1 MRGFLTSVCLIACL
15 VVGSACGSSDKPPGP
30 LAKHFDEMYIAA
42 LPLDQKATVVSSQQ
56 TWNVARMEQAN
67 AEAQVKEA
75 DSQLHEARNDQKA
88 SRLAMDTA
96 ASNKKSATTS
106 NDMNRINQATKEQAS
121 ANDVGKAADARVKY
135 LETYRAYLGRLL
147 RYTQENTYFREAEF
161 EQAKAQLA
169 KTNNIA
175 PKGVTYESF
184 PKQID
189 ERRSRT
195 ESAKSKSESA
205 KASVSSQRDNWL
217 HLQETADK
225 ENGKAGVYW
234 DPMAPKVQPT
244 TSSN

>member
-1 MRGFLTSVCLIACL
+1 MRGILSFVCLIGL
-15 VVGSACGSSDKPPGP
+15 VAACGSSDNPPGP
-30 LAKHFDEMYIAA
+30 LSKHFDEMYIAA

-56 TWNVARMEQAN
+56 NWNVARMENAN
-67 AEAQVKEA
+67 ADAQVKEA
-75 DSQLHEARNDQKA
+75 DSQLHQARNDQKA
-88 SRLAMDTA
+88 SRLAMDSA
-96 ASNKKSATTS
+96 ASNKKSADTS
-106 NDMNRINQATKEQAS
+106 ADMTRINQAAKDQAT

-135 LETYRAYLGRLL
+135 LETYRSYLGRYL
-147 RYTQENTYFREAEF
+147 RYTQENMYFREAEF

-184 PKQID
+184 PKQLD
-189 ERRSRT
+189 ERKSRT
-195 ESAKSKSESA
+195 DSAKSKSESA

-217 HLQETADK
+217 HIQENADK
-225 ENGKAGVYW
+225 ENGHAGVYW